1 MKKKQWAQSFSLIDE
16 KYVEEADP
24 MRDAGRVSAVRRLRR
39 RIITLAACA
48 AAVLLGLILFIPYRT
63 EVPDVSR
70 YADSEYYAVIQ
81 RLNDGQVIKP
91 RYRNNLDYLL
101 SKTLSKTDGD
111 MNFATGGTG
120 TAKGG
125 EARPETGAYRETTD
139 NQVAGIVEG
148 DLLKRT
154 DTRIYYADVDSAM
167 LRVYSVMGE
176 DSALLGSF
184 DLTQVTVYPCEMYLS
199 ADGRSVTLLCNGNGG
214 NNQSMILLLDVTDP
228 AAIRVTKQV
237 SLSGTLVTSRL
248 TGNGRTLL
256 VVTSS
261 RAGRRQDYSDPLS
274 FVPGINR
281 GDGQGMRP
289 LTADCITVP
298 AEMSGTQYS
307 TLTALHAETLDV
319 LDTRSVLAGELDAVY
334 VNAGT
339 VYLAWR
345 YTATETVGADIVT
358 RLRTGILGIAYDDEG
373 LTVRGSVALDGYLRN
388 QYCMDERDGILR
400 VVTGTEKGRYPAAAL
415 VGQNNAGFVS
425 SLNANLYCVSLAA
438 DGWQAATV
446 VGGYETLQQKDI
458 DG

>member
-24 MRDAGRVSAVRRLRR
+24 MRDAGCVSAVRRLRR

-48 AAVLLGLILFIPYRT
+48 AAVLLGLILFIPYRA

-111 MNFATGGTG
+111 DKNYATGGTG
-120 TAKGG
+120 TANGG

-154 DTRIYYADVDSAM
+154 DTRIYYADKDSAM

-298 AEMSGTQYS
+298 AEMSGTRYS

-319 LDTRSVLAGELDAVY
+319 LETEAGAEGTFLNDLVMEEILGEL
-334 VNAGT
+334 
-339 VYLAWR
+339 R
-345 YTATETVGADIVT
+345 DI
-358 RLRTGILGIAYDDEG
+358 G
-373 LTVRGSVALDGYLRN
+373 L
-388 QYCMDERDGILR
+388 RDGISCTCGCRDWKLKINYSSVELFCAR
-400 VVTGTEKGRYPAAAL
+400 CGGALKLPAATMSDL
-415 VGQNNAGFVS
+415 ED
-425 SLNANLYCVSLAA
+425 LCCKP
-438 DGWQAATV
+438 
-446 VGGYETLQQKDI
+446 TLLIRGDRPK
-458 DG
+458 GEE

>member
-48 AAVLLGLILFIPYRT
+48 AAVLLGLILFIPYRA

-120 TAKGG
+120 TAKDGG
-125 EARPETGAYRETTD
+125 TRPETGAYRETTD

-184 DLTQVTVYPCEMYLS
+184 DLTQVTVYPYEMYLS
-199 ADGRSVTLLCNGNGG
+199 ADGRSVTLLCNGG
-214 NNQSMILLLDVTDP
+214 NNHDT
-228 AAIRVTKQV
+228 A
-237 SLSGTLVTSRL
+237 SGCDGSRRHPGHEAGIAERN
-248 TGNGRTLL
+248 TG
-256 VVTSS
+256 
-261 RAGRRQDYSDPLS
+261 D
-274 FVPGINR
+274 
-281 GDGQGMRP
+281 
-289 LTADCITVP
+289 VP
-298 AEMSGTQYS
+298 ADRERADAAGGDFLACRQEAG
-307 TLTALHAETLDV
+307 LQRPAELCS
-319 LDTRSVLAGELDAVY
+319 RHKPG
-334 VNAGT
+334 
-339 VYLAWR
+339 
-345 YTATETVGADIVT
+345 
-358 RLRTGILGIAYDDEG
+358 
-373 LTVRGSVALDGYLRN
+373 
-388 QYCMDERDGILR
+388 
-400 VVTGTEKGRYPAAAL
+400 
-415 VGQNNAGFVS
+415 
-425 SLNANLYCVSLAA
+425 
-438 DGWQAATV
+438 
-446 VGGYETLQQKDI
+446 
-458 DG
+458 